1 MKQIIK
7 IDNLTNLIK
16 SKIWNGKILNIN
28 ISPTQDE
35 NLVEIELNE
44 KQI

>member
-16 SKIWNGKILNIN
+16 SKIWNGKTININ
-28 ISPTQDE
+28 ISPTEDE
-35 NLVEIELNE
+35 NFVEIELNE
-44 KQI
+44 TKI

>member
-7 IDNLTNLIK
+7 IDKLSILIK
-16 SKIWNGKILNIN
+16 SKIWNGKTLNIN

-35 NLVEIELNE
+35 NFVEIVINE
-44 KQI
+44 TKN

>member
-7 IDNLTNLIK
+7 IDNLTALIK
-16 SKIWNGKILNIN
+16 SKTWKGKTLNIN

-35 NLVEIELNE
+35 NFVEIEWNE
-44 KQI
+44 TKN

>member
-7 IDNLTNLIK
+7 IGNLTNLIK
-16 SKIWNGKILNIN
+16 SKIWNGKTLNIN

-35 NLVEIELNE
+35 NFVEIELNE
-44 KQI
+44 TKN

>member
-16 SKIWNGKILNIN
+16 SKIWNGKTLNIN
-28 ISPTQDE
+28 ISPTQDQ
-35 NLVEIELNE
+35 NFIEIELNE
-44 KQI
+44 TKN